1 MNFPQKF
8 NSTVGYLIPAVQYHT
23 PHVVQTYEVV
33 IVHLVALLLGQ
44 QLLLLGVHRLEKTL
58 ETPLEKNVG

>member
-1 MNFPQKF
+1 
-8 NSTVGYLIPAVQYHT
+8 
-23 PHVVQTYEVV
+23 
-33 IVHLVALLLGQ
+33 VALLLGQ